1 MRKNQKSGVLM
12 ERNFEYLVAK
22 YGEAGAREIFEKI
35 CVSLLQCQHGPKA
48 KTVKPS
54 QGDGGIDVLVGDIPE
69 IEKVY
74 QCKFFLEKL
83 EDSQK
88 QQIRKSFKTVNEKYD
103 VSEWYL
109 CLPTVLTEKELLWW
123 SKWKNEKEIET
134 GVKIEL
140 CDGSYLINNL
150 KKHELYTQVFDDDL
164 RIQLDAILSELI
176 TQRQKVMEEIL
187 YGIDDIENLE
197 EEYNDF
203 IFVKMLESANVTG
216 INDCKVEFFNA
227 EISRQE
233 SISKD
238 EVAGIR
244 VYNNLKSKIF
254 SLWQTQYRE
263 HKHPFDGNNLLNKMY
278 TRVEDLD
285 STTLASTNEYTLLS
299 KKGIL
304 HHLANDK
311 KIGWIEDYMTKLIE
325 YMENR

>member
-1 MRKNQKSGVLM
+1 M
-12 ERNFEYLVAK
+12 ERDFEYLVGK

-35 CVSLLQCQHGPKA
+35 CVNLFQCLYGPKS

-54 QGDGGIDVLVGDIPE
+54 QGDGGLDVLVGDLPKT
-69 IEKVY
+69 EKVY
-74 QCKFFLEKL
+74 QCKFFLKKIG
-83 EDSQK
+83 DSQK
-88 QQIRKSFKTVNEKYD
+88 QQIRESFKTVTEKYD

-109 CLPTVLTEKELLWW
+109 CLPTILTEKELLWW
-123 SKWKNEKEIET
+123 SKWKNDRESET
-134 GVKIEL
+134 GIKIEL

-150 KKHELYTQVFDDDL
+150 KKHDLYTEIFDDDI
-164 RIQLDAILSELI
+164 RTQLDLILAELI
-176 TQRQKVMEEIL
+176 IQRQKIMEEIL
-187 YGIDDIENLE
+187 YGIDDIGNLD

-203 IFVKMLESANVTG
+203 IFVKMLESANITE
-216 INDCKVEFFNA
+216 INDRKIEFFNA

-238 EVAGIR
+238 EVAGLR

-263 HKHPFDGNNLLNKMY
+263 HKHPSDGNNLLNKMY
-278 TRVEDLD
+278 LRVEDLE
-285 STTLASTNEYTLLS
+285 STTLASTSEYTLLS

-311 KIGWIEDYMTKLIE
+311 KIGWIEDYLTKLTE
-325 YMENR
+325 YMGNAE